1 MAVEFENT
9 AVFNIE
15 GAMRGMTMP
24 KKGKTDTSQDVIGE
38 NDYRIACNLVR
49 AGFKDNAAHC
59 KFLRQ
64 ILLSVDITA
73 PLYWWSEFDTYRI
86 GVTADSE
93 STMHTLLKEAQ
104 DLTVDDFDHDGFEAI
119 FLLQIIKQIQGIA
132 DLNWLEKDKIVAVK
146 RILPTSFLQKRHI
159 TMNYEVVRNMYKQ
172 RKNHR
177 LSGWNNDFVNW
188 AESLPY
194 SEFITGKGIVDNA

>member
-1 MAVEFENT
+1 MPVKFENT

-24 KKGKTDTSQDVIGE
+24 KKGNTDTSQDVIGE
-38 NDYRIACNLVR
+38 NDYRIACYLVR

-73 PLYWWSEFDTYRI
+73 PLYWWSEFDTYRV

-104 DLTVDDFDHDGFEAI
+104 DLAVDNFDHSEFEQAT
-119 FLLQIIKQIQGIA
+119 LLQTIEDIQEIA
-132 DLNWLEKDKIVAVK
+132 NLPWAEQDKIVTVK

-177 LSGWNNDFVNW
+177 LDGWSIDFVDW

-194 SEFITGKGIVDNA
+194 SEFITGKGIINNA